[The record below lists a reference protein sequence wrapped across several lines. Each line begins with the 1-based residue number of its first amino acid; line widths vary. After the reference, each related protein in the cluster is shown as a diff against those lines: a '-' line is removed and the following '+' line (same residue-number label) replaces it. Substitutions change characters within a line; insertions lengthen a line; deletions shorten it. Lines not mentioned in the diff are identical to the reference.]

1 MFKIVDRDS
10 IKFKGL
16 KSLNTKGSYKT
27 NVERVKKST
36 SRYFGISKDLIR
48 DSKIQSG
55 KWVDFCL

>member
-1 MFKIVDRDS
+1 MVDRDS

-27 NVERVKKST
+27 NVDKVKKST
-36 SRYFGISKDLIR
+36 SKYFGISNGLTR

-55 KWVDFCL
+55 KLVDFCL